1 MSSSFRQRDPYA
13 MGSTNYL
20 ATGADLSDAM
30 IKEQNAQIAD
40 TEEFYKQMAEL
51 EKQRAERPLKL
62 LGEIADFAKSAGPV
76 LKQIAQA
83 NDDRN
88 KFQGELEAYDAEQE
102 NIRLEIEEGK
112 RPINQKVVDQT
123 ITENLEKDSRNDQ
136 LKLKETAK
144 TDSTDPTLSQEDRY
158 VAADAAAIFGE
169 GSFNYQEGLSSRNN
183 AKAFAG
189 QVTRYFD
196 VGAKDDRFASLDN
209 KILNDMSTRD
219 EAKAHLNKL
228 QAIILQNYIRQRRQ
242 LGLRELS
249 NGEVL
254 KYIAPDLFQAKRN
267 LLNTWQENRDKTQ
280 LRLQKMRD
288 SDEISSM
295 FTNKD
300 TLANDILGKQ
310 GWITNRKSQLE
321 AGGADPSGASQIA
334 FEEFGELLIP
344 MFDDVA
350 SGVDAGDGRVL
361 LNTEFEFPGGTMK
374 MNDRRAPKGAQ
385 RLYEQ
390 VQAAVIKYDEEAI
403 ERENE
408 TNKLEIAKW
417 EETNHVEFE
426 AKIAKIVDPREI
438 ADEVDAYI
446 LDFRK
451 RFNITD
457 DEALPEFMKNFI
469 TSREFADEAIV
480 VEIRSRRRNNLP
492 ITQSMIDKIA
502 DPDIRDEQSKYVNT
516 PELGAFTDEEAESM
530 EEIAIAIV
538 KEGKTLTDL
547 RVAKSPKY
555 IFARDAAKAYVTER
569 FKELVVGGTPRQTA
583 MDNAIDEAIVKMRKG
598 IFDNRKV
605 APINVQNTLDL
616 QSTLNA
622 LGKDPS
628 LIYSTEEWA
637 GEAPHLAIARE
648 YIRTGGRSRYPSYY
662 MRFNF
667 IKNAD
672 GEYLTPEEIFQ
683 TRVEKVDVK
692 EKSKQELP
700 ERKELDN
707 VDDKNKLLNK
717 NNATKTLDVATK
729 DDNITWMIN
738 TKPSVSGL
746 NAEMF
751 IRQLETN
758 IQDQQFIGGV
768 SIPHKQKTTL
778 SKEDNDKLLEAVP
791 ELREAP
797 FLNPNT
803 LSPAAINE
811 MLKLNI

>member
-30 IKEQNAQIAD
+30 IKEQNAQISD
-40 TEEFYKQMAEL
+40 TEEFFNQMAEL

-62 LGEIADFAKSAGPV
+62 LGEIADFAQSVGPV
-76 LKQIAQA
+76 LKQVQDA

-88 KFQGELEAYDAEQE
+88 RYTPTLKRYKGAKSDLDDELLVEQNELEAAEKRTRKTEQE
-102 NIRLEIEEGK
+102 FSEDAK
-112 RPINQKVVDQT
+112 K
-123 ITENLEKDSRNDQ
+123 
-136 LKLKETAK
+136 TA
-144 TDSTDPTLSQEDRY
+144 TDPTKTREEREIAS
-158 VAADAAAIFGE
+158 DASAIFGQ
-169 GSFNYQEGLSSRNN
+169 GSFTYQDGLNSRNN
-183 AKAFAG
+183 LKEFDKNLGSYFQSASKYDGFAEIDKR
-189 QVTRYFD
+189 VLSDANTTDEFNELFD
-196 VGAKDDRFASLDN
+196 FYTGVIFQNQIRARRAQGLRDATDGEILKYVAPEVYKQRQKLYNEWKEGRQKLLDQ
-209 KILNDMSTRD
+209 
-219 EAKAHLNKL
+219 A
-228 QAIILQNYIRQRRQ
+228 QAIRDND
-242 LGLRELS
+242 
-249 NGEVL
+249 EV
-254 KYIAPDLFQAKRN
+254 
-267 LLNTWQENRDKTQ
+267 
-280 LRLQKMRD
+280 
-288 SDEISSM
+288 SSM
-295 FTNKD
+295 FQNKA
-300 TLANDILGKQ
+300 TLANDVLGKE
-310 GWITNRKSQLE
+310 GWITSKKAQLE
-321 AGGADPSGASQIA
+321 ARGLDASSASQLA
-334 FEEFGELLIP
+334 FDGFGDIVEP
-344 MFDDVA
+344 MLDDVG
-350 SGVDAGDGRVL
+350 SGVDAGDVRILVDQF
-361 LNTEFEFPGGTMK
+361 FEFPGGTMK
-374 MNDRRAPKGAQ
+374 MNDPRAPKGAQ
-385 RLYEQ
+385 RLHERLT
-390 VQAAVIKYDEEAI
+390 AAANKYDEEAI

-408 TNKLEIAKW
+408 ANKLEIAKW

-426 AKIAKIVDPREI
+426 AKIAKITDPREI
-438 ADEVDAYI
+438 ADEVDAYV

-492 ITQSMIDKIA
+492 ITESMINKIA
-502 DPDIRDEQSKYVNT
+502 DPDIRDAQMKYVNT
-516 PELGAFTDEEAESM
+516 PELGAFTEEEAENM
-530 EEIAIAIV
+530 DERVVAIV
-538 KEGKTLTDL
+538 KEAKQLRDLDKAKTD
-547 RVAKSPKY
+547 KY
-555 IFARDAAKAYVTER
+555 IVTRNNAKEYITDR
-569 FKELVVGGTPRQTA
+569 FKELVVGGQSRKTA
-583 MDNAIDEAIVKMRKG
+583 MANAIKEAKALVKDG
-598 IFDNRKV
+598 TFDKEEIL
-605 APINVQNTLDL
+605 PINTQATKDLQATLD
-616 QSTLNA
+616 A
-622 LGKDPS
+622 IGKDPS
-628 LIYSTEEWA
+628 LIYSSEEWA

-648 YIRTGGRSRYPSYY
+648 YDRTGGKTRYPSYY

-672 GEYLTPEEIFQ
+672 GEYLTPEEIFKA
-683 TRVEKVDVK
+683 RIAKVDKKEEKV
-692 EKSKQELP
+692 EELP

-729 DDNITWMIN
+729 NDNITWMIN

-758 IQDQQFIGGV
+758 IQNQQFIGGV

-791 ELREAP
+791 ELKEAP

>member
-20 ATGADLSDAM
+20 ATGADLTDAM
-30 IKEQNAQIAD
+30 IKEQDAQIAD
-40 TEEFYKQMAEL
+40 TKEFYNQMAEL

-62 LGEIADFAKSAGPV
+62 LGEIANFAQSAAPIFE
-76 LKQIAQA
+76 KIQQA
-83 NDDRN
+83 NEDRN
-88 KFQGELEAYDAEQE
+88 KFRSITDAYKGAQSDVNDALLDEQ
-102 NIRLEIEEGK
+102 NRIE
-112 RPINQKVVDQT
+112 
-123 ITENLEKDSRNDQ
+123 TEEKSARNTEQQFEQD
-136 LKLKETAK
+136 AK
-144 TDSTDPTLSQEDRY
+144 KNSQDPTKTKEERN
-158 VAADAAAIFGE
+158 AAFDATMIFGE
-169 GSFNYQEGLSSRNN
+169 GSFTYQDGLNSRNDLKEFSKN
-183 AKAFAG
+183 FGGYLQTAS
-189 QVTRYFD
+189 
-196 VGAKDDRFASLDN
+196 KDNRFASLDN
-209 KILNDMSTRD
+209 RILSDASTIDEVTDMLGEYES
-219 EAKAHLNKL
+219 
-228 QAIILQNYIRQRRQ
+228 IIFQNYIRARRDK
-242 LGLRELS
+242 GLRELS
-249 NGEVL
+249 AGEVR
-254 KYIAPDLFQAKRN
+254 KYLAPEVYKQKENLIVKWKANRQELLAKATAIRN
-267 LLNTWQENRDKTQ
+267 
-280 LRLQKMRD
+280 

-295 FTNKD
+295 FLNHQ
-300 TLANDILGKQ
+300 TLANDVLGKE
-310 GWITNRKSQLE
+310 GWITNRKTQLE
-321 AGGADPSGASQIA
+321 ASGLDTSTASQLA
-334 FEEFGELLIP
+334 FQEFGDLVEP
-344 MFDDVA
+344 MLDDVA
-350 SGVDAGDGRVL
+350 SGVDAGDLRVL
-361 LNTEFEFPGGTMK
+361 LDKEFEFPGGTMK
-374 MNDRRAPKGAQ
+374 MNDPRAPKGAQ
-385 RLYEQ
+385 RLHERLT
-390 VQAAVIKYDEEAI
+390 AAGNKYDEKAI

-408 TNKLEIAKW
+408 INELEMGKW

-426 AKIAKIVDPREI
+426 AKIAKLTDPRQI
-438 ADEVDAYI
+438 ADEIDSYI

-469 TSREFADEAIV
+469 TSREFSDEAIV

-502 DPDIRDEQSKYVNT
+502 DPDIRDTQSQYVNT

-538 KEGKTLTDL
+538 KEGKQLRDL
-547 RVAKSPKY
+547 NQAKFPKY

-569 FKELVVGGTPRQTA
+569 FRELVVGGTPRQTA
-583 MDNAIDEAIVKMRKG
+583 MDNAIDEAIAKMKKG

-605 APINVQNTLDL
+605 EPINTQNTLDL

-667 IKNAD
+667 IKDAD
-672 GEYLTPEEIFQ
+672 GSYLTPEEIFKA
-683 TRVEKVDVK
+683 RVANVDVK
-692 EKSKQELP
+692 EDKDELP
-700 ERKELDN
+700 ERKELNN
-707 VDDKNKLLNK
+707 VDDQNKLLNK
-717 NNATKTLDVATK
+717 NNSTKTLDIATK
-729 DDNITWMIN
+729 DDNISWMIK

-758 IQDQQFIGGV
+758 IQRQQFITGI

-791 ELREAP
+791 ELKEAP

-803 LSPAAINE
+803 LSTAAINE
-811 MLKLNI
+811 MLNLNI